1 MAVSDKDR
9 RCGGSRRPRSLPSV
23 RLKVARGAVLFL
35 FPFWRLFFGRA
46 STSHEYCINLFLA
59 QRLVGCFIVFLKKI
73 RTRLDLLSI
82 PLSGGKNVKT
92 FYYASLCFIVL
103 HCDVLLCFIVF
114 YCVLLCFMVLHSLLL
129 CFIVFHCFSL
139 CFVVFHCV
147 SCVSMYFIVFYCVLL
162 CFIVFNCVYCVL
174 FCFIVLNR
182 SITNNNGW
190 GKGGNSPLNLGKD
203 GIKKKLPGTDLANP
217 PVK

>member
-1 MAVSDKDR
+1 M
-9 RCGGSRRPRSLPSV
+9 
-23 RLKVARGAVLFL
+23 
-35 FPFWRLFFGRA
+35 
-46 STSHEYCINLFLA
+46 
-59 QRLVGCFIVFLKKI
+59 
-73 RTRLDLLSI
+73 
-82 PLSGGKNVKT
+82 
-92 FYYASLCFIVL
+92 VL
-103 HCDVLLCFIVF
+103 HC
-114 YCVLLCFMVLHSLLL
+114 LLL
-129 CFIVFHCFSL
+129 CFIVFHSFSL

-203 GIKKKLPGTDLANP
+203 GIKKTLPGTDLANP